1 MAAEGIPLDLDP
13 LLKAAEALLK
23 SLTYDESGID
33 GRGGN
38 GGLISRETIQKG
50 DFLRI
55 ELSRVN
61 RLLGRKEMS

>member
-1 MAAEGIPLDLDP
+1 MGDSLDLDP

-23 SLTYDESGID
+23 ALNFDDSGID

-38 GGLISRETIQKG
+38 GGLISRETVQKG

-61 RLLGRKEMS
+61 RALGRKGV